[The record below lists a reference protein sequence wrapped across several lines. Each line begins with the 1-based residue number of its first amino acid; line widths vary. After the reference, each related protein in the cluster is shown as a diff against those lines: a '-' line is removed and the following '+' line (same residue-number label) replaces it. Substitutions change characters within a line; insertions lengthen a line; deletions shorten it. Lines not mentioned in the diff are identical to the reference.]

1 MSLMVQ
7 VYKCIFQPLKVSKQ
21 QFKKV
26 VNCMKSIR
34 PLKKGEFFAVE
45 KQTRVETLSLLLSGR
60 LVNLKIFS

>member
-1 MSLMVQ
+1 MLQ

-60 LVNLKIFS
+60 